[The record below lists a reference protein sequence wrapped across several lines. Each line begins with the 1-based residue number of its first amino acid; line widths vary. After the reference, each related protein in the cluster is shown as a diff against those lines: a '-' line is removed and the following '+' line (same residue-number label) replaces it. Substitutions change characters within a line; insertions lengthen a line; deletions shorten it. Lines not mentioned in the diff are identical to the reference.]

1 MEREAEAQDTR
12 WRARLDAVLMH
23 RIWGSLI
30 FLCIV
35 YIIFFLSFALGDPLV
50 RLIQTGT
57 QLFSVWACHMLEP
70 WPRLQSLLGEGVVG
84 GVGGVLAF
92 LPNVVLLFGAI
103 TLLEN
108 SGYMMRVSR
117 LMGRI
122 MKIMG
127 LNGSSFAP
135 LLLGFGCSVPAIL
148 STRRIGARNDRLVT
162 IAVLPMMSCAGRLP
176 IYMMFVSALFPAHL
190 QATVLFGIYA
200 GGVLLALCCARLLKN
215 TLFKAEPRDS
225 FHHMKRLRL
234 PSLRKVGV
242 LMWSRA
248 FMYVRKAGT
257 FILGASI
264 ILWFLNTYPRPEEGT
279 APHAAAAMEH
289 SYAGQIGHWMEPIT
303 QVAGFDWKIN
313 SALLGAFAAKEIF
326 VTQMGILYAVE
337 DGDSGPAAQQ
347 TLNARL
353 KANYTPPPGHQHH
366 DILSDRPALH
376 RHRHRRQTGGGHL
389 VVRPGAIRRPDPA
402 GIPDGHA
409 GAPGGVVPVKAGRG
423 KHGRRGI
430 LPPPGNEGLPAFEA
444 GLSPEQ
450 RRETFPLFFHGWQ
463 GAGASCFPPA
473 GEEQN
478 PTAFPG
484 ASLECR
490 RDLPRCC
497 PQSLVSG
504 NGGRFPRIKKPEGRS
519 SLRFPDTRLPKPF
532 KSS

>member
-1 MEREAEAQDTR
+1 MEREAEAQDNR
-12 WRARLDAVLMH
+12 WRTRLDAVLMH

-35 YIIFFLSFALGDPLV
+35 YIIFFLSFAIGDPLV

-57 QLFSVWACHMLEP
+57 QMFSIWACRMLEP

-117 LMGRI
+117 LMSRI

-135 LLLGFGCSVPAIL
+135 LLLGF
-148 STRRIGARNDRLVT
+148 
-162 IAVLPMMSCAGRLP
+162 
-176 IYMMFVSALFPAHL
+176 VSALFPSRL

-200 GGVLLALCCARLLKN
+200 SGVLLALCCARLLKN
-215 TLFKAEPRDS
+215 TLFKTAQRDS
-225 FHHMKRLRL
+225 LHHMKRLRL
-234 PSLRKVGV
+234 PSLRKVGA

-279 APHAAAAMEH
+279 APNAAAAMEH
-289 SYAGQIGHWMEPIT
+289 SYAGQIGHWMEPVP

-326 VTQMGILYAVE
+326 VTQMGILYAVQ

-353 KANYTPPPGHQHH
+353 KASYTPLQG
-366 DILSDRPALH
+366 ISIMMFCLIALPCIGTVTVAK
-376 RHRHRRQTGGGHL
+376 REAGTWWFALAQFGGLTLLGFLTATLVYQTG
-389 VVRPGAIRRPDPA
+389 
-402 GIPDGHA
+402 
-409 GAPGGVVPVKAGRG
+409 
-423 KHGRRGI
+423 
-430 LPPPGNEGLPAFEA
+430 
-444 GLSPEQ
+444 
-450 RRETFPLFFHGWQ
+450 LF
-463 GAGASCFPPA
+463 
-473 GEEQN
+473 
-478 PTAFPG
+478 
-484 ASLECR
+484 L
-490 RDLPRCC
+490 
-497 PQSLVSG
+497 
-504 NGGRFPRIKKPEGRS
+504 
-519 SLRFPDTRLPKPF
+519 
-532 KSS
+532 

>member
-1 MEREAEAQDTR
+1 MEREAEAKDNL

-30 FLCIV
+30 FLGIV
-35 YIIFFLSFALGDPLV
+35 YIIFFLSFAIGDPLV

-57 QLFSVWACHMLEP
+57 QLFSVWACRMLEP

-103 TLLEN
+103 TVLED

-117 LMGRI
+117 LMSRI

-148 STRRIGARNDRLVT
+148 STRRIETRSDRLVT

-176 IYMMFVSALFPAHL
+176 IYMMFVSALFPSRL
-190 QATVLFGIYA
+190 QAPVLFGIYA
-200 GGVLLALCCARLLKN
+200 SGVLLALCCARLLKN
-215 TLFKAEPRDS
+215 TLFKAPQRDS
-225 FHHMKRLRL
+225 LHHMKRLRL
-234 PSLRKVGV
+234 PSLRKVGI

-264 ILWFLNTYPRPEEGT
+264 ILWFLNTYPRPEENT
-279 APHAAAAMEH
+279 APTNAAAMEH
-289 SYAGQIGHWMEPIT
+289 SYAGQIGHWMEPVT

-313 SALLGAFAAKEIF
+313 SALVGAFAAKEIF

-337 DGDSGPAAQQ
+337 DGNSVPAAQQ

-353 KANYTPPPGHQHH
+353 KASYTPLQG
-366 DILSDRPALH
+366 ISIMIFCLIALPCIGTVTVAK
-376 RHRHRRQTGGGHL
+376 REAGTWWFALAQFGGLTLLGFATATLIYQTGL
-389 VVRPGAIRRPDPA
+389 
-402 GIPDGHA
+402 
-409 GAPGGVVPVKAGRG
+409 
-423 KHGRRGI
+423 
-430 LPPPGNEGLPAFEA
+430 LL
-444 GLSPEQ
+444 
-450 RRETFPLFFHGWQ
+450 
-463 GAGASCFPPA
+463 
-473 GEEQN
+473 
-478 PTAFPG
+478 
-484 ASLECR
+484 
-490 RDLPRCC
+490 
-497 PQSLVSG
+497 
-504 NGGRFPRIKKPEGRS
+504 
-519 SLRFPDTRLPKPF
+519 
-532 KSS
+532 

>member
-1 MEREAEAQDTR
+1 MEREAEAKDNL

-30 FLCIV
+30 FLGIV
-35 YIIFFLSFALGDPLV
+35 YIIFFLSFAIGDPLV

-57 QLFSVWACHMLEP
+57 QLFSVWACRMLEP

-103 TLLEN
+103 TVLEN

-117 LMGRI
+117 LMSRI

-148 STRRIGARNDRLVT
+148 STRRIETRSDRLVT

-176 IYMMFVSALFPAHL
+176 IYMMFVSALFPSRLPIYMMFFSALFPSRL
-190 QATVLFGIYA
+190 QAPVLFGIYA
-200 GGVLLALCCARLLKN
+200 SGVLLALCCARLLKN
-215 TLFKAEPRDS
+215 TLFKAPQRDS
-225 FHHMKRLRL
+225 LHHMKRLRL
-234 PSLRKVGV
+234 PSLRKVGI

-264 ILWFLNTYPRPEEGT
+264 ILWFLNTYPRPEENT
-279 APHAAAAMEH
+279 APTNAAAMEH
-289 SYAGQIGHWMEPIT
+289 SYAGQIGHWMEPVT

-313 SALLGAFAAKEIF
+313 SALVGAFAAKEIF

-337 DGDSGPAAQQ
+337 DGNSVPAAQQ

-353 KANYTPPPGHQHH
+353 KASYTPLQG
-366 DILSDRPALH
+366 ISIMIFCLIALPCIGTVTVAK
-376 RHRHRRQTGGGHL
+376 R
-389 VVRPGAIRRPDPA
+389 
-402 GIPDGHA
+402 
-409 GAPGGVVPVKAGRG
+409 
-423 KHGRRGI
+423 
-430 LPPPGNEGLPAFEA
+430 EA
-444 GLSPEQ
+444 GTWWFALAQ
-450 RRETFPLFFHGWQ
+450 FGGLTLLGFATATLIYQ
-463 GAGASCFPPA
+463 AG
-473 GEEQN
+473 
-478 PTAFPG
+478 
-484 ASLECR
+484 L
-490 RDLPRCC
+490 L
-497 PQSLVSG
+497 L
-504 NGGRFPRIKKPEGRS
+504 
-519 SLRFPDTRLPKPF
+519 
-532 KSS
+532 

>member
-1 MEREAEAQDTR
+1 MEREAEAKDNL

-30 FLCIV
+30 FLGIV
-35 YIIFFLSFALGDPLV
+35 YIIFFLSFAIGDPLV

-57 QLFSVWACHMLEP
+57 QLFSVWASRMLEP

-103 TLLEN
+103 TVLEN

-117 LMGRI
+117 LMSRI

-148 STRRIGARNDRLVT
+148 STRRIETRSDRLVT

-176 IYMMFVSALFPAHL
+176 IYMMFVSALFPSRL
-190 QATVLFGIYA
+190 QAPV
-200 GGVLLALCCARLLKN
+200 
-215 TLFKAEPRDS
+215 LFKAPQRDS
-225 FHHMKRLRL
+225 LHHMKRLRL
-234 PSLRKVGV
+234 PSLRKVGI

-264 ILWFLNTYPRPEEGT
+264 ILWFLNTYPRPEEDT
-279 APHAAAAMEH
+279 APTNAAAMEH
-289 SYAGQIGHWMEPIT
+289 SYAGQIGHWMEPVT

-313 SALLGAFAAKEIF
+313 SALVGAFAAKEIF

-337 DGDSGPAAQQ
+337 DGNSGPAAQQ

-353 KANYTPPPGHQHH
+353 KASYTPLQG
-366 DILSDRPALH
+366 ISIMIFCLIALPCIGTVTVAK
-376 RHRHRRQTGGGHL
+376 R
-389 VVRPGAIRRPDPA
+389 
-402 GIPDGHA
+402 
-409 GAPGGVVPVKAGRG
+409 
-423 KHGRRGI
+423 
-430 LPPPGNEGLPAFEA
+430 EA
-444 GLSPEQ
+444 GTWWFALAQ
-450 RRETFPLFFHGWQ
+450 FGGLTLLGFATATLIYQ
-463 GAGASCFPPA
+463 AG
-473 GEEQN
+473 
-478 PTAFPG
+478 
-484 ASLECR
+484 L
-490 RDLPRCC
+490 L
-497 PQSLVSG
+497 L
-504 NGGRFPRIKKPEGRS
+504 
-519 SLRFPDTRLPKPF
+519 
-532 KSS
+532 